1 MRPVFADTV
10 YWIATAMPNDQWH
23 AVAMDA
29 RRRLGGVELVT
40 TDEVLTEFLAALSK
54 GGPRIRLAATQ
65 TVRAMLH
72 GSNVR
77 VIPQSRKSFSKA
89 LDRYEARDD
98 KEYSL
103 QDCVSMNVMEAESIT
118 QILTNDHHFEQEG
131 FMVLMKRN
139 AARQAPGE

>member
-10 YWIATAMPNDQWH
+10 YWIATALPNDQWH
-23 AVAMDA
+23 AAAQEA
-29 RRRLGGVELVT
+29 RRRLGQVELVT

-54 GGPRIRLAATQ
+54 
-65 TVRAMLH
+65 VRAILS

-77 VIPQSRKSFSKA
+77 VIPQSRSSFTKA
-89 LDRYEARDD
+89 LDRYEDRGD

-103 QDCVSMNVMEAESIT
+103 QDCASMNVMEAESIT

-131 FMVLMKRN
+131 FTVLMKRDI
-139 AARQAPGE
+139 AGPVSDT

>member
-1 MRPVFADTV
+1 MRSVFVDTV
-10 YWIATAMPNDQWH
+10 YWIAAALPNDQWC
-23 AVAMDA
+23 AVAKEA
-29 RRRLGGVELVT
+29 RRSLGRVEFVT

-65 TVRAMLH
+65 TVRAMLSS
-72 GSNVR
+72 SNVR
-77 VIPQSRKSFSKA
+77 VIPQSRESFSKA
-89 LDRYEARDD
+89 LDRYEARGD

-131 FMVLMKRN
+131 FTVLMKHN
-139 AARQAPGE
+139 VVRQVPGG

>member
-10 YWIATAMPNDQWH
+10 YWIATALPNDQWH
-23 AVAMDA
+23 AAAQEA
-29 RRRLGGVELVT
+29 RRRLGQVELVT

-54 GGPRIRLAATQ
+54 GGPRIRSAASR
-65 TVRAMLH
+65 TVRAILS

-77 VIPQSRKSFSKA
+77 VIPQSRSSFTKA
-89 LDRYEARDD
+89 LDRYEDRGD

-103 QDCVSMNVMEAESIT
+103 QDCASMNVMEAESIT

-131 FMVLMKRN
+131 FTVLMKRDI
-139 AARQAPGE
+139 AGPVSDT